1 MQIMPYNIASFGVEV
16 DNLTELITWIT
27 VVCLVLAELMI
38 FWMLFRFRKRDGA
51 RSSYITGEKWSQLR
65 WVIIPVLVVVGLDFF
80 IDIQNA
86 RAWKVIKEQLPN
98 QAMHV
103 RVSGQQFAWT
113 FTIPAKGDELDG
125 KTDIVTVGELHV
137 PVNTNI
143 IFELEAKDVLHSF
156 WVPSLRLKQDAV
168 PGRTYTGWFQA
179 TRTGIYD
186 IACAEICGGGHAKM
200 AAKLIVGYP
209 EDLAAFRQNASLAN
223 ASPGFK
229 LMTDKGCVA
238 CHSIDGSARVGP
250 TWKGIYATQVKVT
263 SNGTAREVTIDDE
276 YIRRA
281 ILDPNAEVVD
291 GFPANVM
298 PPQRANVTDA
308 EVDQFIEYIKSLK

>member
-1 MQIMPYNIASFGVEV
+1 MQIMPYNIATFGGEV
-16 DNLTELITWIT
+16 DNLTALITWIT
-27 VVCLVLAELMI
+27 VIALIIAELLLAY
-38 FWMLFRFRKRDGA
+38 MLIRFRKRDGSK
-51 RSSYITGEKWSQLR
+51 SSYITGEKWSQLQ
-65 WVIIPVLVVVGLDFF
+65 WVLIPVCIVVGFDFF

-86 RAWKVIKEQLPN
+86 HAWKIIKEELPN

-113 FTIPAKGDELDG
+113 FTIPAKGDQLDG
-125 KTDIVTVGELHV
+125 KTDITTVGELHV

-143 IFELEAKDVLHSF
+143 IFELESKDVLHSF

-168 PGRTYTGWFQA
+168 PGRTYTGWFNA
-179 TRTGIYD
+179 TRTGIYE
-186 IACAEICGGGHAKM
+186 IGCAEICGGGHSKM

-209 EDLAAFRQNASLAN
+209 QDLEAFRQKASLAS

-229 LMTDKGCVA
+229 LMTDKGCAA
-238 CHSIDGSARVGP
+238 CHSVDGSARVGP
-250 TWKGIYATQVKVT
+250 TWKGIYGTQVKVT
-263 SNGTAREVTIDDE
+263 TNGAVREVTIDDE

-281 ILDPNAEVVD
+281 ILDPNADVVE

-298 PPQRANVTDA
+298 PPQRGNVTDA
-308 EVDQFIEYIKSLK
+308 EVDQLIEYIKSLK